1 MADRAATGV
10 EPRQPL
16 ILLSSLAQGG
26 AERVTVSF
34 GCELARR
41 GLPVTVCTLTDRH
54 DGALADELAHAGV
67 RRVDLG
73 GRRLADP
80 RLVPRYLRLLSRH
93 SIDLVHAHGQDA
105 WILGAAA
112 RRLGHTPLVLT
123 RHVLDEPDTN
133 WREALRRRNALWA
146 ARCADRLVTPS
157 SAASDRLAELT
168 GIDPSRIAVVPNGID
183 LSNFDRPDLDRRRG
197 ELRHAL
203 DVEPGEPLVLVP
215 AMLRR
220 GKGHDVL
227 LAAMPAVLQSAPRV
241 RVLFAGSGEAGDAL
255 RRLAAPL
262 GRSVT
267 FLGSRSDMPEL
278 YAACD
283 LVVLA
288 SDAEVQPVS
297 LIEAAAAGRPVV
309 ATRVGGTPDVVIDGL
324 TGVLVPPGD
333 PEMLARAIVSVLADP
348 HRAAAKGEAAR
359 RHVQPRFSMSSFVDE
374 TLGIWR
380 DAIDHVEA
388 LRT

>member
-1 MADRAATGV
+1 
-10 EPRQPL
+10 
-16 ILLSSLAQGG
+16 
-26 AERVTVSF
+26 
-34 GCELARR
+34 
-41 GLPVTVCTLTDRH
+41 
-54 DGALADELAHAGV
+54 
-67 RRVDLG
+67 
-73 GRRLADP
+73 
-80 RLVPRYLRLLSRH
+80 
-93 SIDLVHAHGQDA
+93 
-105 WILGAAA
+105 
-112 RRLGHTPLVLT
+112 
-123 RHVLDEPDTN
+123 
-133 WREALRRRNALWA
+133 
-146 ARCADRLVTPS
+146 
-157 SAASDRLAELT
+157 
-168 GIDPSRIAVVPNGID
+168 
-183 LSNFDRPDLDRRRG
+183 
-197 ELRHAL
+197 
-203 DVEPGEPLVLVP
+203 
-215 AMLRR
+215 
-220 GKGHDVL
+220 VL